1 LHLVQVCRGIDERKP
16 SNRQSNTWRKTM
28 NKTLTA
34 AALALAAPGMI
45 AASVPAMAAP
55 VSHTTAPAAV
65 TGAVVANAQD
75 GWNRNDRGGRYDGYN
90 GRSGY
95 RDERVSRDTRVWRDN
110 DGRYRCR
117 RGDGTTGL
125 LIGGAVGGV
134 LGNGIAGRGDRTLG
148 TILGV
153 TGGALLGREVDRSNS
168 RCR

>member
-1 LHLVQVCRGIDERKP
+1 
-16 SNRQSNTWRKTM
+16 M
-28 NKTLTA
+28 
-34 AALALAAPGMI
+34 LATS
-45 AASVPAMAAP
+45 ASVIAAP

-65 TGAVVANAQD
+65 TGAARAAAH
-75 GWNRNDRGGRYDGYN
+75 DRWDRSDRYDGYYGRN
-90 GRSGY
+90 DRSGY
-95 RDERVSRDTRVWRDN
+95 RDERVSRNTQVWRDN

-125 LIGGAVGGV
+125 LIGGAAGGL

-153 TGGALLGREVDRSNS
+153 AGGALLGREIDRSNS

>member
-1 LHLVQVCRGIDERKP
+1 
-16 SNRQSNTWRKTM
+16 M
-28 NKTLTA
+28 NKTFATT
-34 AALALAAPGMI
+34 ALALAAPGMI

-65 TGAVVANAQD
+65 TGAVSANAHD
-75 GWNRNDRGGRYDGYN
+75 RWARNDRDGRYDGYD
-90 GRSGY
+90 GRSTYRSGY

-125 LIGGAVGGV
+125 LVGGAVGGL

-153 TGGALLGREVDRSNS
+153 AGGALLGREIDRSNS

>member
-1 LHLVQVCRGIDERKP
+1 
-16 SNRQSNTWRKTM
+16 M
-28 NKTLTA
+28 NKTLTL

-55 VSHTTAPAAV
+55 ASHTVAPVAA
-65 TGAVVANAQD
+65 TGAVSAHAHD
-75 GWNRNDRGGRYDGYN
+75 RWDRGDRYDGYY
-90 GRSGY
+90 GRSTYRDGY
-95 RDERVSRDTRVWRDN
+95 RDERVSRGTRVWRGN

-125 LIGGAVGGV
+125 LIGGALGGV

-153 TGGALLGREVDRSNS
+153 AGGALLGREVDRSNS